1 MKVRAIDQFDNFKP
15 GDELDLAPEYAKG
28 VVEKGLAEFIDGE
41 KAAAPTENKMADLLA
56 NKSKSGNKKQPD

>member
-15 GDELDLAPEYAKG
+15 GDEPDLAPEYAKG

-41 KAAAPTENKMADLLA
+41 KAAASTENKMADPLT